1 MKWKLTLSVRLLIG
15 FGIICIFLAAIGM
28 FSLSTMSTV
37 NVKTEQIIGN
47 WMPSIGKAH
56 QMKMATVQV
65 RQMQGEFI
73 LDPDN
78 EQLIKQMDD
87 AKAELKVLVEDYLDK
102 SLSVEGRGIAM
113 RFFTD
118 YEASESTNEQIM
130 GFAQEGN
137 MAGATLIYDGNA
149 ARFFNDIIKGLDQL
163 IAISEEEANAAGV
176 SNQAE
181 YKQGVQII
189 VIAII
194 LIIIISIGLSIWTIR
209 SILSPI
215 RQINSVLQD
224 LAQAKGD
231 MNKRI
236 HIDTGDEIQVTAD
249 NVNKVLDTVE
259 HMVNQIRTSTTEVG
273 TSSES
278 INLNCSQLSY
288 ATEEIT
294 QSINHLSE
302 QANIQADKTQYALN
316 LVNEYC
322 ESLNEMVVSSQETY
336 ELAMK
341 AYENSE
347 EGNEHISLILN
358 QMKMITEQNE
368 LTLISLQHLQ
378 NTLLRIGE
386 VNGIIKNI
394 SDQTNMLALNASI
407 EAARA
412 GVHGKGFAVV
422 ATEVAKLSK
431 DTKVSSQ
438 HIVGFIDEIT
448 DEVNKVS
455 TQFDQNTKYISEG
468 TAQIEQM
475 MQTFM
480 MIKSMNNQVMNNGA
494 KTREEANDMLS
505 TVDEVVAV
513 FNLISSLS
521 TEQSASSQQI
531 SASAEEQLSSTHLIL
546 SFTQNMSQHS
556 EELKKLVEQ
565 FHVQVESA

>member
-1 MKWKLTLSVRLLIG
+1 MKWKLTLSARLLIG
-15 FGIICIFLAAIGM
+15 FGILCVFLAAIGV
-28 FSLSTMSTV
+28 FSLTTMSTV
-37 NVKTEQIIGN
+37 NVKTEEIIGN
-47 WMPSIGKAH
+47 WMPGIGKAH
-56 QMKMATVQV
+56 QMKMAAVQV

-73 LDPDN
+73 IDPDN
-78 EQLIKQMDD
+78 QQLIKQMSD
-87 AKAELKVLVEDYLDK
+87 AKAELKLLVEDYLDT
-102 SLSVEGRGIAM
+102 SLSEEGRGIAM

-118 YEASESTNEQIM
+118 YEASESTNEQIIDS
-130 GFAQEGN
+130 AQDGN
-137 MAGATLIYDGNA
+137 IKGAQLIYDGNA
-149 ARFFNDIIKGLDQL
+149 ERFFNDITKALDEL

-176 SNQAE
+176 ANQDE
-181 YKQGVQII
+181 YKRGVQII

-194 LIIIISIGLSIWTIR
+194 LIIILSIGLSIWTIR

-215 RQINSVLQD
+215 RQINNVLED

-236 HIDTGDEIQVTAD
+236 HINTGDEIQVTAD

-259 HMVNQIRTSTTEVG
+259 NMVNQIRTSTTEVG
-273 TSSES
+273 ASSES
-278 INLNCSQLSY
+278 ININCSQLSY

-302 QANIQADKTQYALN
+302 QASIQADKTHYALN

-322 ESLNEMVVSSQETY
+322 ESLREMAVSSQETY
-336 ELAMK
+336 EFAMK
-341 AYENSE
+341 AYENSD
-347 EGNEHISLILN
+347 EGNDHISVILN
-358 QMKMITEQNE
+358 QMKVITEQNE
-368 LTLISLQHLQ
+368 LTLSSLQRLQ
-378 NTLLRIGE
+378 ITLLRIGE

-394 SDQTNMLALNASI
+394 SNQTNMLALNASI

-412 GVHGKGFAVV
+412 GVHGRGFAVV

-431 DTKVSSQ
+431 DTKASSD

-455 TQFDQNTKYISEG
+455 SQFDQNTKYISEG
-468 TAQIEQM
+468 TTQIEQM
-475 MQTFM
+475 MQTFKT
-480 MIKSMNNQVMNNGA
+480 IKSMNNQVMNNGA
-494 KTREEANDMLS
+494 KTKEEANDMLS
-505 TVDEVVAV
+505 SVVEVVEV

-565 FHVQVESA
+565 FHVQDESA

>member
-1 MKWKLTLSVRLLIG
+1 MKWKLTLSVRLMIG
-15 FGIICIFLAAIGM
+15 FGILCIFLAAIGM
-28 FSLSTMSTV
+28 FALTTMSTV
-37 NVKTEQIIGN
+37 NVKTQQIIGN
-47 WMPSIGKAH
+47 WMPGIAQAH
-56 QMKMATVQV
+56 QMKMATVQI

-73 LDPDN
+73 FDPNN
-78 EQLIKQMDD
+78 EKLIKQIED
-87 AKAELKVLVEDYLDK
+87 AKAELKLLVDDYLAK
-102 SLSVEGRGIAM
+102 SLSVEGKEIAV

-118 YEASESTNEQIM
+118 YEAGESTSEQIM
-130 GFAQEGN
+130 SSAQEGN
-137 MAGATLIYDGNA
+137 VAGATLIYDGTA
-149 ARFFNDIIKGLDQL
+149 ARFFNDIIKGLDEL
-163 IAISEEEANAAGV
+163 IAISEEEANAVGV
-176 SNQAE
+176 ANQDE

-194 LIIIISIGLSIWTIR
+194 LIILISIGLSIWTIR

-215 RQINSVLQD
+215 RKINNVLQD
-224 LAQAKGD
+224 LAHAKGD

-259 HMVNQIRTSTTEVG
+259 NMVNQIRTSTTQVG
-273 TSSES
+273 ASSES
-278 INLNCSQLSY
+278 ITLNCSQLSF

-294 QSINHLSE
+294 DSISHLSE
-302 QANIQADKTQYALN
+302 QAVIQADKTQYALD
-316 LVNEYC
+316 LVNRYC
-322 ESLNEMVVSSQETY
+322 ESLQEMAASSQETY

-347 EGNEHISLILN
+347 EGNDHITVILN

-368 LTLISLQHLQ
+368 LTLDTLQ
-378 NTLLRIGE
+378 NLQNSLLRIGE

-412 GVHGKGFAVV
+412 GEHGRGFAVV
-422 ATEVAKLSK
+422 AKEVSKLSK
-431 DTKVSSQ
+431 DTKASSD

-455 TQFDQNTKYISEG
+455 EQFDQNTKYISEG
-468 TAQIEQM
+468 TEQIERM

-480 MIKSMNNQVMNNGA
+480 TIKSMNNQVMNNGA
-494 KTREEANDMLS
+494 KAKEEANDMLN
-505 TVDEVVAV
+505 TVVEVVDV

-546 SFTQNMSQHS
+546 SFTQNMSVHS

-565 FHVQVESA
+565 FHVHDVSA

>member
-1 MKWKLTLSVRLLIG
+1 MKWKLTLSIRLLIG
-15 FGIICIFLAAIGM
+15 FGILCIFLAAIGM
-28 FSLSTMSTV
+28 FSLSTMSAV

-47 WMPSIGKAH
+47 WMPGIGKAH
-56 QMKMATVQV
+56 QMKMAAVQV

-73 LDPDN
+73 VDPDN
-78 EQLIKQMDD
+78 EQLINQMND
-87 AKAELKVLVEDYLDK
+87 AKAELKVLVEDYLDT
-102 SLSVEGRGIAM
+102 SLSEEGRGIAM

-118 YEASESTNEQIM
+118 YEASESTNEQIIDS
-130 GFAQEGN
+130 AQEGN
-137 MAGATLIYDGNA
+137 IKGAQLIYDGNA
-149 ARFFNDIIKGLDQL
+149 ARFFNDITKALDEL
-163 IAISEEEANAAGV
+163 IAISEAEANAAGV
-176 SNQAE
+176 ANQDE
-181 YKQGVQII
+181 YKRGVQII

-194 LIIIISIGLSIWTIR
+194 LIIILSIGLSIWTIR

-215 RQINSVLQD
+215 RQINHVLQD

-259 HMVNQIRTSTTEVG
+259 NMVNQIRTSTTEVG
-273 TSSES
+273 ASSES
-278 INLNCSQLSY
+278 INMNCSQLSY

-294 QSINHLSE
+294 EAIGHLSE
-302 QANIQADKTQYALN
+302 QAGVQADKTQYALN

-322 ESLNEMVVSSQETY
+322 ESLREMAASSQETY

-347 EGNEHISLILN
+347 EGNDHISVILN
-358 QMKMITEQNE
+358 QMKIITEQNE
-368 LTLISLQHLQ
+368 LTLNSLQHLQ
-378 NTLLRIGE
+378 STLLRIGE

-412 GVHGKGFAVV
+412 GVHGRGFAVV

-431 DTKVSSQ
+431 DTKASSD
-438 HIVGFIDEIT
+438 HIVGFIEEIT

-480 MIKSMNNQVMNNGA
+480 TIKSMNNQVMSNGA
-494 KTREEANDMLS
+494 KTKEEANDMLS
-505 TVDEVVAV
+505 TVVEVVDV

-531 SASAEEQLSSTHLIL
+531 SASAEEQLSSTYLIL

-565 FHVQVESA
+565 FHMHDASA